1 MGGLGLMMASLCE
14 MVVVVIVMINMMTR
28 IGFSLLSRPKGNFC

>member
-14 MVVVVIVMINMMTR
+14 MVVVVIVVIEMMIR
-28 IGFSLLSRPKGNFC
+28 LGFFSFLAKGNFC